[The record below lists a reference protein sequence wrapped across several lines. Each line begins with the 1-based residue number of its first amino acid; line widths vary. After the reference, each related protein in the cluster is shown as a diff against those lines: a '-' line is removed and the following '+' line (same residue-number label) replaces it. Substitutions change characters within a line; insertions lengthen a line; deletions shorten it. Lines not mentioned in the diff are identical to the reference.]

1 MCRILKTSNQNTI
14 CHNHLNMKRIY
25 RKQATN
31 NACSDWLRK
40 RISRGCEIDWVRID
54 SLLTPLNDSSILE
67 YRLGVDDYLNNRH
80 ALNWKRKI
88 GVRRENWKA
97 ECQHH
102 IPRPL
107 WYSLLNGIIKTR
119 FILQFLEKYIQNQ
132 NCHAVTNCHAFHKTT
147 IIQQVTMLKHVF
159 SHCHELSRI
168 VTLSCFHVFSRETAL
183 GKPQN
188 LHIVSF
194 ATITP

>member
-80 ALNWKRKI
+80 ALNWKEKDR
-88 GVRRENWKA
+88 
-97 ECQHH
+97 C
-102 IPRPL
+102 
-107 WYSLLNGIIKTR
+107 KTR
-119 FILQFLEKYIQNQ
+119 ELESGVSTSHSTSTLIQFIKWHNQ
-132 NCHAVTNCHAFHKTT
+132 NAIHSSIPWKVYSKSK
-147 IIQQVTMLKHVF
+147 L
-159 SHCHELSRI
+159 SRCHELSR
-168 VTLSCFHVFSRETAL
+168 FS
-183 GKPQN
+183 QN
-188 LHIVSF
+188 HYNTVGYH
-194 ATITP
+194 A